1 MTSWSAV
8 DCILRFLQAKCHRP
22 TPHSWGRTK
31 GTQPSTLWT
40 LTPVQIHP
48 LNNSSNGSPFV
59 IFTTTTNKA
68 SLCPHHNASPLT
80 LTTNLCQVHPNLI
93 MSDSNNQNKGE
104 EQSFTIQ
111 SVHRS
116 PFIVALI
123 SSATASCIDH
133 A

>member
-8 DCILRFLQAKCHRP
+8 DCILRFRQAKCHRP

-40 LTPVQIHP
+40 LTPVQFHP
-48 LNNSSNGSPFV
+48 LNNSSNGSPLLSSPPPP
-59 IFTTTTNKA
+59 TKH

-80 LTTNLCQVHPNLI
+80 LTTNLCQVHPNPI

-111 SVHRS
+111 LVHRS
-116 PFIVALI
+116 PFIVALHSI
-123 SSATASCIDH
+123 SDCILH
-133 A
+133 